1 MPTLER
7 IIKLSGAHGS
17 RSIWS
22 HKFDFRPIL
31 HDTKFH
37 PVELYYIHFEIAQFE
52 RPANRIL
59 VSMYILLILGAD
71 LKQSET
77 GNVFTY
83 PDFCPCA
90 KKNNAI

>member
-1 MPTLER
+1 M
-7 IIKLSGAHGS
+7 HN
-17 RSIWS
+17 
-22 HKFDFRPIL
+22 
-31 HDTKFH
+31 TKFH

-77 GNVFTY
+77 GNVFAY
-83 PDFCPCA
+83 PDFVRVL
-90 KKNNAI
+90 KKNNEI